1 MDIRVKE
8 AIKKTFLLYRQPI
21 DKVIKKAH
29 IAEDLIKKDFMND
42 QQNTFN
48 KKNIKNSFLRFKK
61 LSRRK
66 RKWEGIRR

>member
-29 IAEDLIKKDFMND
+29 ITEDLIKKDFMND

-48 KKNIKNSFLRFKK
+48 KKTTLKIVYWGFRS
-61 LSRRK
+61 SR
-66 RKWEGIRR
+66 EEEASGN